1 MRKSITT
8 AVQNLHEDLLT
19 DDIVNAAVAEGD
31 VQLLDYLPGKY
42 LTPDL
47 IFSVIFS
54 KNKDGHYFRSFNL
67 ERIPLTA
74 RTKEVCLVAVKHNL
88 GNFPHVPVER
98 RGSELMAILVG
109 SAEKTMH
116 LISQMPADAWSYEH
130 VITGIKSIISACYR
144 SNYTP
149 RSHRYTGQ
157 TYLAS
162 AAIEGIQVFLSLVPA
177 KYKTR
182 KLYMEFFKFKPLSS
196 EDVSFLTPSKYKQ
209 HDYYLTLAKI
219 DFSLVPESHYSYEH
233 FILALGPDSKMDI
246 HSFEKNDKVR
256 MRLFE
261 LMDDTM
267 ADLILDKSPSF
278 FPELPKKFKTAKR
291 LKNALEKFS
300 GNSYWQGWIK
310 KEDRLLLTPSVCRL
324 FVKKRFELPE
334 CMPNDIWNAEFVDYC
349 IENGRPYV
357 WLDKMPKELM
367 TQKLADYLINYD
379 GNYISDVPQ
388 EFITYDHAVKVHREY
403 LKDNKLEQIADYI
416 PPYYYREFTRE
427 TGLPKEFFGGEVTLH
442 TLRETRGKYTYCKLD
457 KSYLGIY
464 CTGRWQDEAYRI
476 ILTRHSSGS
485 IYPQQ
490 VFDKVVHTFHV
501 TWLEKL
507 IADND
512 PRYQKPVVR
521 KDLKDLHI
529 NPYYTLVED
538 CLYQNFTIFR
548 NVLLGGTANYAVSLN
563 GSVVFNKSLDG
574 LKETIDEYLKDLK

>member
-8 AVQNLHEDLLT
+8 AVKNLHEHLLT
-19 DDIVNAAVAEGD
+19 HDIVSAAVEEGD
-31 VQLLDYLPGKY
+31 VELLNCLPEKY

-54 KNKDGHYFRSFNL
+54 KNKEGHYFSSFNL
-67 ERIPLTA
+67 ERIPLSA
-74 RTKEVCLVAVKHNL
+74 RTKEVCLVAVKDNL
-88 GNFPHVPVER
+88 GNFPHVPIEH
-98 RGSELMAILVG
+98 RGAELLEILVG
-109 SAEKTMH
+109 SAQKTMH

-130 VITGIKSIISACYR
+130 AITGIKSIISSSYR

-162 AAIEGIQVFLSLVPA
+162 AAVESIQIFLSLVPA

-196 EDVSFLTPSKYKQ
+196 EDVSFLIPSKYKQ

-219 DFSLVPESHYSYEH
+219 DFSLVPESRYSYEH
-233 FILALGPDSKMDI
+233 FILALGPDSKMSI
-246 HSFEKNDKVR
+246 HSFEKNEKVR
-256 MRLFE
+256 MRIFE

-278 FPELPKKFKTAKR
+278 FPELPKKFRTTKR
-291 LKNALEKFS
+291 LKKALEKYS
-300 GNSYWQGWIK
+300 GNSYWRGWVR
-310 KEDRLLLTPSVCRL
+310 KEDRLLLTPTVCRL
-324 FVKKRFELPE
+324 FVKKGFDLPE
-334 CMPNDIWNAEFVDYC
+334 CMPQVIWNAEFVDYC

-367 TQKLADYLINYD
+367 TQKLADYLINYN
-379 GNYISDVPQ
+379 GHYITDIPQ
-388 EFITYDHAVKVHREY
+388 EFITYDHAVQVHREY
-403 LKDNKLEQIADYI
+403 LKDNKLEQIENYI
-416 PPYYYREFTRE
+416 PPHYYREFTRE
-427 TGLPKEFFGGEVTLH
+427 TGLPKEFFGGEVSLQA
-442 TLRETRGKYTYCKLD
+442 LRENRGKYTYCKLG

-464 CTGRWQDEAYRI
+464 CTGRWQNEAYRI
-476 ILTRHSSGS
+476 VLTRHSSGS

-490 VFDKVVHTFHV
+490 VFDKVVQTFHV

-512 PRYQKPVVR
+512 PQYQKPAIR
-521 KDLKDLHI
+521 KDLKELLI

-538 CLYQNFTIFR
+538 CCYQNFTIFR

-563 GSVVFNKSLDG
+563 GSVVFETSLDD
-574 LKETIDEYLKDLK
+574 LKETIDEYLK

>member
-1 MRKSITT
+1 MRRSITT

-19 DDIVNAAVAEGD
+19 DAIVSAAAAEGD
-31 VQLLDYLPGKY
+31 VRLLDYLPEKY
-42 LTPDL
+42 LTSDL

-54 KNKDGHYFRSFNL
+54 KNKDGHYFSSFNL

-130 VITGIKSIISACYR
+130 AITGIKSIISASYR

-157 TYLAS
+157 NYLA
-162 AAIEGIQVFLSLVPA
+162 IEAVRNIQVFLSMVPT
-177 KYKTR
+177 KYKKR
-182 KLYMEFFKFKPLSS
+182 NLYMEFFKCEPLTGK
-196 EDVSFLTPSKYKQ
+196 DISFLIPSKYKQ
-209 HDYYLTLAKI
+209 HEYYLTLAKI
-219 DFSLVPESHYSYEH
+219 DLDLVPESRYSYEH
-233 FILALGPDSKMDI
+233 FMLALGPDSKMDI

-256 MRLFE
+256 ARIFE

-267 ADLILDKSPSF
+267 ADLIIDKSPIF
-278 FPELPKKFKTAKR
+278 FPELPKKFRTTGR
-291 LKNALEKFS
+291 LKRALEKYS
-300 GNSYWQGWIK
+300 GNLYWRGWIR
-310 KEDRLLLTPSVCRL
+310 KEDYLLLTPSVCRL
-324 FVKKRFELPE
+324 FVKKGFDLPE
-334 CMPNDIWNAEFVDYC
+334 FIPNDVWNEEFVDYC
-349 IENGRPYV
+349 IENSRPHV

-367 TQKLADYLINYD
+367 TQKLADYLINYS
-379 GNYISDVPQ
+379 GHYITNVPQ
-388 EFITYDHAVKVHREY
+388 VFITYDHAVQVHREY
-403 LKDNKLEQIADYI
+403 LKDNKLEQIADHI
-416 PPYYYREFTRE
+416 PPHYYREFTRE
-427 TGLPKEFFGGEVTLH
+427 TGLSKEFFGGEVTLQI
-442 TLRETRGKYTYCKLD
+442 LRETRGKYTYCKLG

-464 CTGRWQDEAYRI
+464 CTGRWKDEEAYHVV
-476 ILTRHSSGS
+476 LTRHSSGS

-512 PRYQKPVVR
+512 PQYQKPLAR

-563 GSVVFNKSLDG
+563 GSVVFEKSLDG
-574 LKETIDEYLKDLK
+574 LKEAIDEYLK